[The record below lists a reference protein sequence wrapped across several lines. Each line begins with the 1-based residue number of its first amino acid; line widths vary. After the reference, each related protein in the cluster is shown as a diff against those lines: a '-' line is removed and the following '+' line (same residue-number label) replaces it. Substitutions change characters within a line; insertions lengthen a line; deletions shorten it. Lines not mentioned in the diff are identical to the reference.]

1 MSRFSETENALIA
14 RLRAL
19 KAKRKVTIS
28 LLDISD
34 PLRESG
40 FTQDEILAVLRAI
53 EQDKVIAFT
62 TANRIR
68 MLKDLP

>member
-40 FTQDEILAVLRAI
+40 FTHDEILAVLRAI
-53 EQDKVIAFT
+53 EQDKIIAFT